1 VFLAWKGVVARHR
14 ALNASAALFFQD
26 SLRRQQQQQQLAA
39 AQDRSGTESGKAG
52 ADAGQSNSFSVTTA
66 VRDHNNF
73 AFTVHWSSVLAA
85 ADELRARVWR
95 RWRARFLQQRQQSAL
110 LTLNARAAL
119 RAWTRR
125 AEWSRRLESVEQL
138 VNERYRLRLL
148 ADVVDTWAARTASR
162 RSLAMLSA
170 AVDRIAA
177 RLQKRTKLHWLRL
190 PSGQHPAP
198 LRAALRLLSLA
209 CTRLSFTCCIV
220 RESNERMRV
229 ACARQCAREGTRS
242 RMQFYSFEG
251 KDPSYEQSKTSSSM
265 RARGEGA
272 CERMHT

>member
-26 SLRRQQQQQQLAA
+26 SLRRQQQQLTA
-39 AQDRSGTESGKAG
+39 AQDCSGTESGKGG

-95 RWRARFLQQRQQSAL
+95 RWRALFLQQRQQAQQHTAL
-110 LTLNARAAL
+110 LTLDARAAL

-148 ADVVDTWAARTASR
+148 ADVVDTWAARTAAR
-162 RSLAMLSA
+162 RSSGMLST
-170 AVDRIAA
+170 AVDRSAA
-177 RLQKRTKLHWLRL
+177 QLQKRTTLHWLRL
-190 PSGQHPAP
+190 PTGQHPAP
-198 LRAALRLLSLA
+198 LPAALRMLSLA
-209 CTRLSFTCCIV
+209 CTRLYFPCILIADLLDV
-220 RESNERMRV
+220 L
-229 ACARQCAREGTRS
+229 GH
-242 RMQFYSFEG
+242 
-251 KDPSYEQSKTSSSM
+251 EQATLFQLFD
-265 RARGEGA
+265 RR
-272 CERMHT
+272 